1 MPAIFIIVI
10 VSLFISHRPSH
21 GGFAGPFPITSS
33 LLHNRARRCLNLAS
47 PHRSVVVFFR
57 LKQPHTALD
66 IQFVCYFCQS
76 YFSTSSSLL
85 FYYFRLLWLSSPHPA
100 WTLIYNSCITT
111 TEKKAAWSRAHS
123 TAMRTR
129 TYFFFLFASPLSFNT
144 SSHSA
149 AYVHW

>member
-10 VSLFISHRPSH
+10 VSLFITHRPSH
-21 GGFAGPFPITSS
+21 GGFAGPSPITSS
-33 LLHNRARRCLNLAS
+33 LLHSRARRCLNLAS
-47 PHRSVVVFFR
+47 PHRSVVVFF
-57 LKQPHTALD
+57 T
-66 IQFVCYFCQS
+66 
-76 YFSTSSSLL
+76 TSSNTQHSTFNSCVIFVNLIFPLL
-85 FYYFRLLWLSSPHPA
+85 LHFYYYFRLLWLSSPHPA

-129 TYFFFLFASPLSFNT
+129 TYFFSLPPLSFNT